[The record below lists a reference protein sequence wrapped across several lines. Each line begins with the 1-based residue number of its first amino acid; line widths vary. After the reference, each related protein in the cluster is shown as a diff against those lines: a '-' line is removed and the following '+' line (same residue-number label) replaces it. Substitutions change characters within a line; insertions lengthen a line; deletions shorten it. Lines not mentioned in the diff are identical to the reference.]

1 MLQAQAKGMFCSSC
15 DAPSGMNCKR
25 WEPHRGFDVGF
36 VIHGQDLGD
45 DGTKET
51 LRFEE
56 ALSPESREHCHCGVV
71 GGYIENDARSWGS
84 IFCLLVDGRMGC
96 VRSWC
101 AQLVRLGI
109 EGDGG
114 KAGIIKEKI
123 VESLVNGGG
132 DANDVAWHW

>member
-1 MLQAQAKGMFCSSC
+1 M
-15 DAPSGMNCKR
+15 
-25 WEPHRGFDVGF
+25 
-36 VIHGQDLGD
+36 
-45 DGTKET
+45 
-51 LRFEE
+51 
-56 ALSPESREHCHCGVV
+56 
-71 GGYIENDARSWGS
+71 GY
-84 IFCLLVDGRMGC
+84 